1 MELPI
6 ITKPPSGASGRI
18 RLLVVDDD
26 IDIFDY
32 FREICPLSRFTITT
46 ATDGPKAEQLALR
59 ETFDVAFVDYFME
72 GMNGPE
78 AAQLLHKAQ
87 PALPVVLMSG
97 FFAGDR
103 EKVMEEAGA
112 SDFLVKP
119 ITAESAHAI
128 IQRLL
133 GG

>member
-1 MELPI
+1 MEFPH
-6 ITKPPSGASGRI
+6 ITSPPSGASAPI

-26 IDIFDY
+26 TDIFDY
-32 FREICPLSRFTITT
+32 FREICPPPRFSIAT
-46 ATDGPKAEQLALR
+46 ATDGLAAEKLALR
-59 ETFDVAFVDYFME
+59 ETFNVAFVDYFME

-97 FFAGDR
+97 FFSGDR

-112 SDFLVKP
+112 SEFLVKP
-119 ITAESAHAI
+119 ITAESARAI
-128 IQRLL
+128 IQRLV

>member
-6 ITKPPSGASGRI
+6 ITKPPSGASGPI

-26 IDIFDY
+26 TDIFDY
-32 FREICPLSRFTITT
+32 FREICPPPRFTI
-46 ATDGPKAEQLALR
+46 AAAEDGLMAEKLALR
-59 ETFDVAFVDYFME
+59 EGFNVAFVDYFME

-87 PALPVVLMSG
+87 PGLPVVLMSG

-103 EKVMEEAGA
+103 EKVMEAAGA
-112 SDFLVKP
+112 SEFLVKP
-119 ITAESAHAI
+119 ITAENAHAI
-128 IQRLL
+128 IERLV
-133 GG
+133 GR

>member
-6 ITKPPSGASGRI
+6 ITAPPSGASAPI

-26 IDIFDY
+26 TDIFDY
-32 FREICPLSRFTITT
+32 FREICPPPRFAI
-46 ATDGPKAEQLALR
+46 AAAPDGLVAERLALR
-59 ETFDVAFVDYFME
+59 ETFNVAFVDYFME

-103 EKVMEEAGA
+103 AKVMEDAGA
-112 SDFLVKP
+112 SEFLVKP
-119 ITAESAHAI
+119 ITAENAHAI
-128 IQRLL
+128 IERLV

>member
-1 MELPI
+1 MELPV
-6 ITKPPSGASGRI
+6 ITAPPSGAFAPI

-26 IDIFDY
+26 ADIFDY
-32 FREICPLSRFTITT
+32 FREICPPPRFAITT
-46 ATDGPKAEQLALR
+46 ALDGLAAEKLALR
-59 ETFDVAFVDYFME
+59 ETFNVAFVDYFME

-97 FFAGDR
+97 FFAGNR
-103 EKVMEEAGA
+103 EQVMEEAGA
-112 SDFLVKP
+112 ADFLVKP
-119 ITAESAHAI
+119 VTVENVRVIL
-128 IQRLL
+128 QRLT